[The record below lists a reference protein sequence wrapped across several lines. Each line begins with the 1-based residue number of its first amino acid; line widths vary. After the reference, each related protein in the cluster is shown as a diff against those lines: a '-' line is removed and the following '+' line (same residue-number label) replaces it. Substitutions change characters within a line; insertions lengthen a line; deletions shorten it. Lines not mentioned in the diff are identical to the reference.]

1 MPGKKKLK
9 KKKSSKSKSKE
20 GHDPVAPEYLDAP
33 VKPGQR
39 LVELL
44 TTHKVEEKE
53 LHGFKVTTKVLEQL
67 TPQEIRDLKIVFD
80 TFDGNSDGYL
90 NVVEFRKAFKVLGF
104 RINKKVAKQ
113 MVTDVD
119 LRKKGAIEFNEF
131 LEFVIER
138 QMDSRDVKAEI
149 MQGFDM
155 FDYDKQS
162 KISMD
167 NLKQACRETG
177 VKFSIQELEEMME
190 EADANGDSFIDP
202 AEFERVMLQTNLF
215 Y

>member
-1 MPGKKKLK
+1 MPGKRKVK
-9 KKKSSKSKSKE
+9 KKKGSKPK
-20 GHDPVAPEYLDAP
+20 GQNDPVAPDYVEEP
-33 VKPGQR
+33 PKPGQR

-67 TPQEIRDLKIVFD
+67 TPQEIRDLRIVFE

-90 NVVEFRKAFKVLGF
+90 NIVELRKSFRVLGF
-104 RINKKVAKQ
+104 KINKKMAKQ
-113 MVTDVD
+113 MIMDVD

-138 QMDSRDVKAEI
+138 QMDSRDVHAEI

-155 FDYDKQS
+155 FDFDKQG

-167 NLKQACRETG
+167 NLKQACRDAG
-177 VKFSIQELEEMME
+177 VKFSIQELNDMME
-190 EADANGDSFIDP
+190 EADINGDSFIDP
-202 AEFERVMLQTNLF
+202 EEFIRVMLQTNLF